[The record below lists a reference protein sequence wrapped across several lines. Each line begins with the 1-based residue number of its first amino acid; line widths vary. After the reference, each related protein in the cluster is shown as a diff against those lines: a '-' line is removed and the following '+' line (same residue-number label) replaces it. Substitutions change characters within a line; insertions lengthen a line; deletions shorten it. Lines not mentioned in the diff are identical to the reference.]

1 VCSSDLSCRCP
12 AVQQPGVWR
21 IAPIGIPYRCEMG
34 RTIIG
39 AVWIVLESE
48 GGAFAA
54 DASVQEPPKAL
65 VVELREIGHRI
76 LSRSNC
82 GALCGADAGCNALLD
97 AVSALERRGRC
108 RGRQA
113 VRRDDHGCR
122 QAGCVGVIVKFPPAL
137 ILPPAVVHPL

>member
-1 VCSSDLSCRCP
+1 
-12 AVQQPGVWR
+12 
-21 IAPIGIPYRCEMG
+21 MG

-82 GALCGADAGCNALLD
+82 GALCGADAGRNALLD
-97 AVSALERRGRC
+97 AVSGTSGSDFEAVMRSWKRYVVFHLGNLLEVHAGDSRGR
-108 RGRQA
+108 
-113 VRRDDHGCR
+113 
-122 QAGCVGVIVKFPPAL
+122 IVPE
-137 ILPPAVVHPL
+137 

>member
-1 VCSSDLSCRCP
+1 
-12 AVQQPGVWR
+12 
-21 IAPIGIPYRCEMG
+21 MG

-82 GALCGADAGCNALLD
+82 GALCGADAG
-97 AVSALERRGRC
+97 RRGK
-108 RGRQA
+108 RGIPQL
-113 VRRDDHGCR
+113 
-122 QAGCVGVIVKFPPAL
+122 AGCGVGQYLCLWPGRADCWNSGAASG
-137 ILPPAVVHPL
+137 IL